1 MVPIRITETTM
12 IHVLICMLAAMKA
25 TAAFSVQSSHY
36 VTRQWTPLHMASR
49 AVSTL
54 NIGKLVGSGSYGTVY
69 LCTLNDAAKPM
80 ICKRHWTKS
89 ELTSAENPVERE
101 ARCRH
106 YFEVERH
113 CYEKMEHSNKT
124 PNYVGTF
131 MDDLGRKW
139 MTFGLLTIPG
149 SEQAAPTLD
158 DVITQQLKDQHLTQE
173 HHHLS
178 MLASALG
185 LPKESTFGNIL
196 DTVFK
201 SLLEALSFVHSQG
214 MVHRDVKPG
223 NLICDASTHSLVLI
237 DFGSAADM
245 DPVKTVLFGTKR
257 VGMEEDGRVALSPIY
272 SAPEVYI
279 RPHESPFEFDVFS
292 AALVFSQ
299 LLFNYLDLITDA
311 GFVQQIKDSNWNL
324 DSWLSREMSSKVRPA
339 GLEDALQY
347 LSERPGLWGLLSDMF
362 QRDPER
368 RPSSAGALKELE
380 KILAGESTLAR
391 DGPFFESV
399 ISMMETC
406 LIPDDSIYLA
416 STLPLRPLHFVATFR
431 RDLPL
436 GLLLAEPDQEFNGDP
451 ENLEKWKEAIENAQ
465 PGSVYVQGVVEGSQ
479 AQTMDIF
486 EVGDQLQGVGDL
498 PLANSGF
505 EAVISKLDTQPIS
518 ARNVKLHFD
527 RQSVRS
533 NPAANAAHDSTTT
546 FDTVRIVDEGAWS
559 SKGKRK
565 AQEDTFVLHDIH
577 LTKTVLLAGVF
588 DGHGGT
594 AASKTASQLM
604 PSLFTEEL
612 RRGTVTTRQAL
623 EKAWE
628 MTCSTYRDGCEELGE
643 CLAEYDAREGV
654 LLASTGTKDLVAG
667 TTASMVV
674 VQESDITLLNCGD
687 SRSLLIGN
695 DGKIV
700 FATLDHSP
708 EVEIERLQRGVEQ
721 GLDYSIPRCSLSKWW
736 LPVGDMQYAVCRS
749 LEGPFATSK
758 GIVSD
763 PDVTTIRSIP
773 GILVMASD
781 GLFEVMDNE
790 QIGKEVARTK
800 NAGVSAGDAA
810 KRLCS
815 LALERGTSDNVSAVV
830 VYLE

>member
-1 MVPIRITETTM
+1 M
-12 IHVLICMLAAMKA
+12 IHVLMCMLAVMKA
-25 TAAFSVQSSHY
+25 TAAFSIQSPHPHY
-36 VTRQWTPLHMASR
+36 MTSPWTRLHMAPH
-49 AVSTL
+49 AVSSLT
-54 NIGKLVGSGSYGTVY
+54 IGDLVGSGSYGTVH
-69 LCTLNDAAKPM
+69 LCTLDDSAKPM
-80 ICKRHWTKS
+80 ICKRHWKKS

-106 YFEVERH
+106 YFEVELH
-113 CYEKMEHSNKT
+113 CYEKMEHSNKIA
-124 PNYVGTF
+124 NYVGTY

-139 MTFGLLTIPG
+139 MTFELLTKPG
-149 SEQAAPTLD
+149 SEQAAPTLE
-158 DVITQQLKDQHLTQE
+158 DVITQQWKDHHNSQGKHLSQD
-173 HHHLS
+173 HHHLF
-178 MLASALG
+178 MLANALG
-185 LPKESTFGNIL
+185 LPEESTFGTIL
-196 DTVFK
+196 DTVLK

-214 MVHRDVKPG
+214 IVHRDVKPG
-223 NLICDASTHSLVLI
+223 NLLCDASTNSLVMI

-245 DPVKTVLFGTKR
+245 DPVKTGIFGTKR
-257 VGMEEDGRVALSPIY
+257 VGLEEDGRVALSPIY

-279 RPHESPFEFDVFS
+279 SPNESPFAFDIFS

-299 LLFNYLDLITDA
+299 LLFNYLDLITDS

-347 LSERPGLWGLLSDMF
+347 LSERPGLWGLLRDML
-362 QRDPER
+362 QRDPGR
-368 RPSSAGALKELE
+368 RPSSTRASKELE
-380 KILAGESTLAR
+380 EILAGDSTLER

-406 LIPDDSIYLA
+406 LIPDDSLYLP

-451 ENLEKWKEAIENAQ
+451 EDLEKWREAIENAQ
-465 PGSVYVQGVVEGSQ
+465 PGSVYVQGVVAGSQ

-498 PLANSGF
+498 PLANGGF
-505 EAVISKLDTQPIS
+505 EAVLSKLETQPIS
-518 ARNVKLHFD
+518 AKNVRLHFD
-527 RQSVRS
+527 RLSVRG
-533 NPAANAAHDSTTT
+533 NPAPSAVHHGSTVE
-546 FDTVRIVDEGAWS
+546 TVRIVDEGAWS

-565 AQEDTFVLHDIH
+565 AQEDTFVLHDIQ

-594 AASKTASQLM
+594 AASKSASQLM
-604 PSLFTEEL
+604 PSLLTEEL
-612 RRGTVTTRQAL
+612 QRGTVTTRQAL

-628 MTCSTYRDGCEELGE
+628 MTCSTYRNGCEVLGE
-643 CLAEYDAREGV
+643 CVAEYDTREGI

-674 VQESDITLLNCGD
+674 VQESDLNFLNCGD
-687 SRSLLIGN
+687 SRSMLIGN

-700 FATLDHSP
+700 FATSDHSP
-708 EVEIERLQRGVEQ
+708 EVELERLQRGVEQ
-721 GLDYSIPRCSLSKWW
+721 GLDYSIPICSLSKWW

-763 PDVTTIRSIP
+763 PDVTTIRSMP

-790 QIGKEVARTK
+790 QIGKELARTK